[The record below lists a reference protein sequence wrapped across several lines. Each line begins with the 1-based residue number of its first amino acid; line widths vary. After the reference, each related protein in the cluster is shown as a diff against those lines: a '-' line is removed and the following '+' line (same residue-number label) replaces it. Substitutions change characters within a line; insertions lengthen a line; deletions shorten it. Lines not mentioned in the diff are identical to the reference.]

1 MTQSNTLSLY
11 RDLMENLLVQ
21 RVQVMDHSPGQRAD
35 RVQAQSGGFAGAPAS
50 VATNE
55 EGVLMAGRLI
65 YLIGPSGSGKD
76 SLLDAARMR
85 LAERGCRIV
94 RRVITRSAEAVG
106 EAALGVSAQQFA
118 DMEAQGAFALSW
130 HANGLSYGI
139 PREIDDWLAAGEDV
153 LVNGSRGHLQATRLR
168 YPNVL
173 VLLLTVDQ
181 AVLRQRLLGRGR
193 ESPIEIDQRL
203 ARNVRFNKRLLAEDS
218 SVHLLDNSGPLE
230 STVEHLLA
238 CIDEQSPCA

>member
-1 MTQSNTLSLY
+1 M
-11 RDLMENLLVQ
+11 
-21 RVQVMDHSPGQRAD
+21 
-35 RVQAQSGGFAGAPAS
+35 
-50 VATNE
+50 ATSE

-76 SLLDAARMR
+76 SLLDAARTR

-139 PREIDDWLAAGEDV
+139 PREIDDWLAAGQDV
-153 LVNGSRGHLQATRLR
+153 LVNGSRGHLQNTRLR
-168 YPNVL
+168 YPDVL
-173 VLLLTVDQ
+173 VLLLSVDQ
-181 AVLRQRLLGRGR
+181 AVLRQRLLERGR
-193 ESPIEIDQRL
+193 ESLVEIDQRL
-203 ARNVRFNKRLLAEDS
+203 ARNARFNERLLAQDS
-218 SVHLLDNSGPLE
+218 AVHLLDNSGPLE
-230 STVEHLLA
+230 FTVERLLA
-238 CIDEQSPCA
+238 CIDEQAPCA